1 MAAQLSMRLE
11 FPASLSRDELVIG
24 AANKDA
30 FQWLQNWPDWP
41 GPASALNICGPTGSG
56 KSTLA
61 QYFAA
66 RHNLPILTSLPHFST
81 SEMPSPHLILDG
93 VENNE
98 AWSAEALFHLY
109 NWVVEQEGSLL
120 LMSSLPVARID
131 WGLADLTSRLSTAA
145 AEMLLVP
152 DDEFLEAFLQC
163 LFAKKQCTVPAS
175 VLHYL
180 ISHMPRDYS
189 YAIALVDAV
198 DKASLDAKKPITV
211 PMMKHVLANF
221 SLSKAQAIKGE

>member
-11 FPASLSRDELVIG
+11 FPATMSRDELVIG
-24 AANKDA
+24 AANKEA
-30 FQWLQNWPDWP
+30 FAWLQNWPDWP
-41 GPASALNICGPTGSG
+41 GPASALNICGPSGSG

-61 QYFAA
+61 QYFAT
-66 RHNLPILTSLPHFST
+66 RHKLPILTALPHFS
-81 SEMPSPHLILDG
+81 SSDLPSAHVILDG
-93 VENNE
+93 LDNNDD
-98 AWSAEALFHLY
+98 WSPEALFHLY
-109 NWVVEQEGSLL
+109 NWVAEQKGSLL
-120 LMSSLPVARID
+120 LMSRLPVARID
-131 WGLADLTSRLSTAA
+131 WGLADLSSRLSTAA

-152 DDEFLEAFLQC
+152 DDQFLDAFLQC

-189 YAIALVDAV
+189 FAIALVDAV

-211 PMMKHVLANF
+211 PMIKTVLANF